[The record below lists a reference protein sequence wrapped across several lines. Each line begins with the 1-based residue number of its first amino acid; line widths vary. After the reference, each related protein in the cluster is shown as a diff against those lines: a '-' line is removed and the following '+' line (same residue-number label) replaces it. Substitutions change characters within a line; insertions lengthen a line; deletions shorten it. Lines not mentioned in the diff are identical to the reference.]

1 MQQSLQSLLG
11 NEVARV
17 RRLEVLD
24 GPSGRRSWSDE
35 VKAAI
40 VAETLAPGVR
50 VSHVAARHRVSPQQ
64 VTTWRRL
71 AREGQLVLPAEKQAL
86 FAPIVVAEKTPTT
99 AKAPSDCS
107 AVRWIEIVAG
117 AITVRVL
124 EDMSP
129 ARIAEIALRL
139 AR

>member
-1 MQQSLQSLLG
+1 LG

-71 AREGQLVLPAEKQAL
+71 AREGRLVLPAERHAL
-86 FAPIVVAEKTPTT
+86 FAPIVIAEETPT
-99 AKAPSDCS
+99 AEAPSNCS

-124 EDMSP
+124 EDLSP